1 MKYSA
6 HDLVVKYIKIIIGAA
21 AYAAGFQFFAYPH
34 SLITGG
40 VTGIAMI
47 INYLT
52 HLPVGVLTIAIN
64 VPLFVI
70 AWRRFGFGF
79 VIASFIGMML
89 SSAFIDLFSLLSFV
103 ATDEL
108 LLAAVYG
115 GVVKGFGLGLIYT
128 TSATTGGTD
137 IVAKFL
143 RVKYQYINFGT
154 LILALDIIVI
164 SAFAVIFGKYRS
176 ALYGVIC
183 MYICSKVIDVVL
195 YGGVNSKVCYIIT
208 DSSVEI
214 KNAITQKL
222 HRGVTFLHGEGAWSG
237 QEKDVILCAI
247 KSRQIVELKKLVKE
261 LDEHAF
267 MIVSDSREIFG
278 KGFSY
283 IGDEG

>member
-1 MKYSA
+1 MKHSA
-6 HDLVVKYIKIIIGAA
+6 RDLVVKYIKIIIGAA
-21 AYAAGFQFFAYPH
+21 AYAAGFQFFAYPNA
-34 SLITGG
+34 LITGG

-52 HLPVGVLTIAIN
+52 SLPVGVLTIVIN
-64 VPLFVI
+64 VPLFAL

-79 VIASFIGMML
+79 VISSFVGMML
-89 SSAFIDLFSLLSFV
+89 SSAFIDLFSLIDFV

-115 GVVKGFGLGLIYT
+115 GVIKGFGLGIIYT
-128 TSATTGGTD
+128 TGATTGGMD

-143 RVKYQYINFGT
+143 RAKYQYINFGT
-154 LILALDIIVI
+154 LILALDVLVI
-164 SAFAVIFGKYRS
+164 TAFAVIFGKYRS

-214 KNAITQKL
+214 KNAITQRL

-237 QEKDVILCAI
+237 QEKDIILCVI
-247 KSRQIVELKKLVKE
+247 KSRQIVELKNAVKDI
-261 LDEHAF
+261 DEHAF
-267 MIVSDSREIFG
+267 MIVSDSREVFG

-283 IGDEG
+283 ICDES